1 MISDPASQAG
11 HRGEAP
17 VAHCRAAKA
26 ADSVVDG
33 GNVLR

>member
-1 MISDPASQAG
+1 MISNPASQAG
-11 HRGEAP
+11 HRGEAL

-26 ADSVVDG
+26 AVIGVDG